1 VKPRVNIVLWKWRQ
15 ENMVGAYGFNHVN
28 MMHDMLERNLV
39 GMNYRIICVTDDANG
54 VSCDSYPLWRDCEEL
69 VNPSGPTR
77 LASCYRRLRI
87 YDPETQ
93 RDMGI
98 RAGERIV
105 SLDLDTVVCGP
116 LREVLETE
124 GRFVGWQLVG
134 NHHPRVFNGS
144 FQMFTA
150 GDLSHVWSSFDPAT
164 SPEIA
169 RRAGFAGSDQA
180 WLSYNLVD
188 REGST
193 HVPYPVF
200 ASYPLHCVHLAQ
212 FRREHRLVFFHGRR
226 KPWSPEAQAASPW
239 IGRYW
244 RP

>member
-1 VKPRVNIVLWKWRQ
+1 MKQVYHIVLWKWSQ
-15 ENMVGAYGFNHVN
+15 ENMIGAYSPVYVN
-28 MMHDMLERNLV
+28 MMYDMLERNLV

-54 VSCDSYPLWRDCEEL
+54 VQCETFPLWKDGSEL

-77 LASCYRRLRI
+77 LPSCYRRLRL
-87 YDPETQ
+87 YDRATQ
-93 RDMGI
+93 IEMGI

-105 SLDLDTVVCGP
+105 SIDLDTVVCGH
-116 LREVLETE
+116 LRGVLETE
-124 GRFVGWQLVG
+124 GRFVGWQLAG
-134 NHHPRVFNGS
+134 AIHPRVFNGS

-150 GDLSHVWSSFDPAT
+150 GDLQHIWSDFDPSR

-188 REGST
+188 KEGSN

-212 FRREHRLVFFHGRR
+212 FRREHRLVFFHGSR
-226 KPWSPEAQAASPW
+226 KPWSTEAQAASSW